1 MAQGWTCQS
10 LHPSLEAG
18 DAEGPGTVSAPGF
31 SEVMVLQP
39 FFKIRGSYKEAAGS
53 CSEVSTQGQ
62 PVLLPPPPHH
72 HHHSQVPGHKWLTVR
87 VNTSLRQAG

>member
-10 LHPSLEAG
+10 LHPSLEAR

-39 FFKIRGSYKEAAGS
+39 FFKIRGSYKEAEGS

-62 PVLLPPPPHH
+62 PVLLPPPHPPTTTARL
-72 HHHSQVPGHKWLTVR
+72 QA
-87 VNTSLRQAG
+87 TSG